1 MPSAKS
7 KIRTV
12 KLNKK
17 NSKKFNERFKKGI
30 TIVGFFMKPKRC
42 PHCDALKPTWNDL
55 MRKYSALSSN
65 MPCQLATSIQGTESL
80 IDSLNDDVEIRGF
93 PTIRVFR
100 NGKKFGSDYNSERS
114 MEALSNFIDN
124 QFGIVMSGGRKY
136 RKKLRTLK
144 RKKKRRRKTRKKKR
158 KLFFGLF

>member
-1 MPSAKS
+1 MPSEKS

-80 IDSLNDDVEIRGF
+80 IDSLDDDDR
-93 PTIRVFR
+93 
-100 NGKKFGSDYNSERS
+100 SD
-114 MEALSNFIDN
+114 
-124 QFGIVMSGGRKY
+124 
-136 RKKLRTLK
+136 
-144 RKKKRRRKTRKKKR
+144 
-158 KLFFGLF
+158 LFFIATLIREQSGNLHAAKVFIKDALNF

>member
-1 MPSAKS
+1 MPATKS
-7 KIRTV
+7 KIKTI

-17 NSKKFNERFKKGI
+17 NSKNFNKIFKKGT

-42 PHCDALKPTWNDL
+42 SHCDALKPTWNEL

-80 IDSLNDDVEIRGF
+80 IDSGDTEISGF

-100 NGKKFGSDYNSERS
+100 NGKKWKDYSSERS
-114 MEALSNFIDN
+114 MESLSNFIDN
-124 QFGIVMSGGRKY
+124 QFGIVMSGGGKY

-144 RKKKRRRKTRKKKR
+144 RKKKRRRKTRRKKRKR